1 VVAGVTSIMTAIDVS
16 GARMRLAR
24 LVMLLAVVG
33 VGAASLSACV
43 VEHRRDGGVTVR
55 PVH

>member
-1 VVAGVTSIMTAIDVS
+1 
-16 GARMRLAR
+16 
-24 LVMLLAVVG
+24 LVMLLALAS

-55 PVH
+55 PAH